1 MHETRR
7 DPGLL
12 FWIFWVIASVI
23 GWSARRVL
31 LEFPEIA
38 SLSSIYL
45 ASFFG
50 NGLLIGL
57 LHWLVL
63 RRYLPGSGWKGIG
76 SGLLW
81 TAASGLGWV
90 LAWSLNILFPT
101 AIIFGTDWGYSYIS
115 ISLMAGGIS
124 SFISGGLH
132 WFVLRSSVK
141 HAWLW
146 LPVHMLSMIAGMY
159 AFQSVPITLPTLA
172 FVAGGL
178 VYGLISANGLMYLL
192 GQKESNPISLKI
204 RKSKPRHASPDFR

>member
-7 DPGLL
+7 KPGIL
-12 FWIFWVIASVI
+12 FWIFWVIATVI

-38 SLSSIYL
+38 NFSSLYL

-63 RRYLPGSGWKGIG
+63 HRYLPARGWKGVR
-76 SGLLW
+76 SGLVW
-81 TAASGLGWV
+81 IAVSGLGWM

-101 AIIFGTDWGYSYIS
+101 AIIFGADWGYSYIS

-124 SFISGGLH
+124 SFISGGMQRY
-132 WFVLRSSVK
+132 VLRSSVER
-141 HAWLW
+141 AWLW
-146 LPVHMLSMIAGMY
+146 LPVSMLSMIAGMY

-172 FVAGGL
+172 FAAGGL
-178 VYGLISANGLMYLL
+178 VHGLISANGLIYLF
-192 GQKESNPISLKI
+192 GQEEPDPISFHPS
-204 RKSKPRHASPDFR
+204 KSKPQHVTPDFR